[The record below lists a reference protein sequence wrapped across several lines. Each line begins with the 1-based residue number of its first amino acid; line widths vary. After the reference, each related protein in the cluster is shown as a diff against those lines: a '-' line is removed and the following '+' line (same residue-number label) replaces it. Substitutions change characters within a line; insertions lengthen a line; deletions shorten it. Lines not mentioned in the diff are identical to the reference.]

1 MSSNRLI
8 YDTCAYKK
16 RLDQSTS
23 PLQYHLNPLKYE
35 NCNKCRIELGVSE
48 GPSASQIK
56 GNLID
61 LENELRGQTRLLSQ
75 CDSRKYA
82 PGNNL
87 YTDSNKKNA
96 INTDMVHLPT
106 CQMIR
111 YKPIPLPEPI
121 KLDTCNDIKMK
132 VPNSCHISSSNPV
145 CQR

>member
-16 RLDQSTS
+16 RLDESTS

-35 NCNKCRIELGVSE
+35 NCNKCRIELGVSQ

-61 LENELRGQTRLLSQ
+61 LENELRGQTRPLSS
-75 CDSRKYA
+75 CDSRKYR
-82 PGNNL
+82 PGQKL
-87 YTDSNKKNA
+87 YTSHKGNQKKE
-96 INTDMVHLPT
+96 IDTDLVHLPT

-111 YKPIPLPEPI
+111 YKPIPLPNPI
-121 KLDTCNDIKMK
+121 KLEKCDSSQLK
-132 VPNSCHISSSNPV
+132 VHH
-145 CQR
+145 